1 MMDMKNVFRFKQFAV
16 QQDLCGMKVG
26 TDGVLLGAWA
36 QGGRQVLDVGT
47 GTGLIALMMAQRFN
61 RAQILAIDLESGA
74 CQQARIN
81 VDASAFRHQVQV
93 EEVSVQHLSQRR
105 EMQGTFDAVVSNP
118 PFFVRSLKSQ
128 SAARMLARHT
138 DTLSYADLFRSV
150 SLLLTARGEF
160 SAVIPTDSLDDFLS
174 ESCIHGLFLH
184 RRCLV
189 KTTEGKM
196 PKRCLVAFGKEPAT
210 AVEESEG
217 CLLAADG
224 EKTEWYRSLTND
236 FYLK

>member
-1 MMDMKNVFRFKQFAV
+1 MDMKNEFRFKQFAV

-81 VDASAFRHQVQV
+81 VDASAFRHRVQV

-150 SLLLTARGEF
+150 SL
-160 SAVIPTDSLDDFLS
+160 
-174 ESCIHGLFLH
+174 
-184 RRCLV
+184 V

-196 PKRCLVAFGKEPAT
+196 PKRCLVAFGKEPAIT
-210 AVEESEG
+210 VEESEG

-224 EKTEWYRSLTND
+224 EKTKWYRSLTND